1 MGQAAPQ
8 ILGCMK
14 ADIRIGISGWRYPP
28 WRGTFY
34 PKGLAQSWELQYASR
49 ALPAIEINSS
59 FYALQTPAR
68 FEKWAA
74 DTPEDF
80 RFTVKAPRF
89 ITHILRLQDP
99 ASAMAN
105 FVASGLFALGEK
117 LGAVLWQFPP
127 SMKFDPDQFEA
138 FLKLLPHSAA
148 EAAALAVRREPRM
161 HDKELLS
168 PPEGH
173 AMRHAIEVRHDSF
186 ACPAFVA
193 LLRKYKAALV
203 IADTGGRWPEFEDI
217 TADFVYLRLHGANQ
231 TYESGYSDE
240 QLEHWAAR
248 IGCWSQGRQVNDAK
262 LISDVAAPT
271 RSARD
276 VFCFFDNTMKVKAP
290 ENARRLLSLLGLE
303 RGLPKLQSVP
313 EH

>member
-1 MGQAAPQ
+1 MNAH
-8 ILGCMK
+8 
-14 ADIRIGISGWRYPP
+14 IRIGISGWRYPP

-34 PKGLAQSWELQYASR
+34 PKGLVQARELQYASH
-49 ALPAIEINSS
+49 ALPAIEINGS

-68 FEKWAA
+68 FENWAA

-80 RFTVKAPRF
+80 VFTVKAPRF

-99 ASAMAN
+99 LSAMAN
-105 FVASGLFALGEK
+105 FMASGLFALGKK

-161 HDKELLS
+161 HDKEMLT
-168 PPEGH
+168 PAEGH
-173 AMRHAIEVRHDSF
+173 TMRHAVEVRHDSF
-186 ACPAFVA
+186 VCPAFVA
-193 LLRKYKAALV
+193 LLRKYRVAMV
-203 IADTGGRWPEFEDI
+203 VADTGGRWPEFEDL

-231 TYESGYSDE
+231 TYESGYSDK

-248 IGCWSQGRQVNDAK
+248 IGHWSQGRQVTDAK
-262 LISDVAAPT
+262 LISDVAASS
-271 RSARD
+271 RSDRD
-276 VFCFFDNTMKVKAP
+276 VFCFFDNTMKIKAP
-290 ENARRLLSLLGLE
+290 DNARRLLALLGLA
-303 RGLPKLQSVP
+303 PV
-313 EH
+313 